1 MSRLEREVVYD
12 GGQFF
17 RVEHQPVDGRELPY
31 EFVRRIGATT
41 VLPIINLDGRPHVLG
56 IHNTRAFY
64 GASLGLPGGNAD
76 GRFDNPE
83 HPTVTGLREVGEET
97 GYGYPAGRKPNVDTF
112 LLRAVSN
119 SILYDRSFSIAR
131 DLDYIGGEVKSAHEV
146 VDLRPMPV
154 DDYLTSVFAMQRG
167 ELYPEVV
174 LAIAKAGVTVGIDK
188 TTDWIVRGDESPYAQ
203 DVVASFSPWM
213 APVE

>member
-1 MSRLEREVVYD
+1 MGKPERKVVYD

-17 RVEHQPVDGRELPY
+17 RVEHQPIEGRERPY

-41 VLPIINLDGRPHVLG
+41 VLPIISLDGSPHVLG

-76 GRFDNPE
+76 GGFEHPE
-83 HPTVTGLREVGEET
+83 HPTVTGIREVGEET
-97 GYGYPAGRKPNVDTF
+97 GYGYPGDSRPNVNTF

-131 DLDYIGGEVKSAHEV
+131 DLEYVGGEVMSAHEV

-154 DDYLTSVFAMQRG
+154 DEYLAPVFAMQRG

-174 LAIAKAGVTVGIDK
+174 LAIAKSGVTVGIDE
-188 TTDWIVRGDESPYAQ
+188 TTDWIVRGDSSPYAQ
-203 DVVASFSPWM
+203 DVVASFDPWM
-213 APVE
+213 VSVE